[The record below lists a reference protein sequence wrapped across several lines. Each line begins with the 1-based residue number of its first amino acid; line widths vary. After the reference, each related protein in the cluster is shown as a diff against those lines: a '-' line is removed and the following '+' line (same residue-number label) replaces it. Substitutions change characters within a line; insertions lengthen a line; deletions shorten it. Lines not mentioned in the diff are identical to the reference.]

1 MDSLDHENQHWNVD
15 GGLDLLWRDQDLS
28 HLYMMS
34 LAQGR
39 SPRVF
44 DRSVEVEND
53 LGEWWDISRTLIM

>member
-1 MDSLDHENQHWNVD
+1 MDSLDHENQLWNVD
-15 GGLDLLWRDQDLS
+15 AGLDLLWQGQDLS

-34 LAQGR
+34 LVQGK

-44 DRSVEVEND
+44 DRSVEVESD